1 MVRQRVLPSNGDMEL
16 DDAKLVARSQDGDLA
31 AFNGIVERY
40 QTQVYNVAARI
51 LGNRTSA
58 EDVAQETFVSAYK
71 AIGRFRGGSLRA
83 WLLRIAS
90 NLSIDNLRAS
100 RRRPEA
106 SLDEAL
112 LSSGFQPVSREESPE
127 QRVLANEL
135 AGEIQRAILSIP
147 DDQRTVLVLIDV
159 QGMSY
164 EETADS
170 TGVSVGTVKS
180 RLNRAR
186 RRVRDHLR
194 QHRELLP
201 ERFRHI

>member
-1 MVRQRVLPSNGDMEL
+1 MQL
-16 DDAKLVARSQDGDLA
+16 DDAELVARSQGGDLG
-31 AFNGIVERY
+31 AFNAIVERY
-40 QTQVYNVAARI
+40 QTQVYNVAARV
-51 LGNRTSA
+51 LGNRTTA

-71 AIGRFRGGSLRA
+71 AIDRFRGGSLRA

-90 NLSIDNLRAS
+90 NLSIDNLRTS

-112 LSSGFQPVSREESPE
+112 LSPGFQPASREESPE
-127 QRVLANEL
+127 QRALSNEL

-164 EETADS
+164 EEAADS

>member
-1 MVRQRVLPSNGDMEL
+1 MEL